1 MRFSMGTPPLSYTLN
16 FSNRKV
22 NISSQKD
29 KKNLDISRSS
39 AIIETELH
47 KSKRYGGG
55 FMRGWL
61 KDVRT
66 EKRMTMKEVSQKLG
80 ISESYYCAIE
90 RGKRQKNMDMSL
102 VYGLASVFGM
112 RIADI
117 VELEQRERG

>member
-1 MRFSMGTPPLSYTLN
+1 
-16 FSNRKV
+16 
-22 NISSQKD
+22 
-29 KKNLDISRSS
+29 
-39 AIIETELH
+39 
-47 KSKRYGGG
+47 
-55 FMRGWL
+55 MRGWL

-66 EKRMTMKEVSQKLG
+66 EKSMTMKEVSQKLG

-117 VELEQRERG
+117 VELEAASGRREAYR